1 MLKNVNKKGWLK
13 VLCLLTLVGCLI
25 YSTYTHEQRV
35 DSLRKNMRDLIHE
48 TAKVKKSNKLIKQAL
63 LERTDA
69 MMNCNDNYK
78 KLKLGCRKMHSKC
91 LNIIRECDDIIS
103 NKKNCRAVHALRRCP

>member
-13 VLCLLTLVGCLI
+13 VLCLLTLIGCLI

-35 DSLRKNMRDLIHE
+35 KSLKKNLRELIHE

-63 LERTDA
+63 LERTDS

-78 KLKLGCRKMHSKC
+78 KLKLGCRKMHRKC
-91 LNIIRECDDIIS
+91 LYIIRECDDIIK
-103 NKKNCRAVHALRRCP
+103 NKKNCRAVRTLRRCL